1 MIEKHLIIL
10 KLKPNA
16 SLAEIKKAYKA
27 QVKIW
32 HPDRFPIESE
42 RLQKKAHDMFQKIT
56 IAYKKLTEIHMK
68 RRFAEDSGWKEK
80 STTFSKARQERKR
93 NQSTQSTPGKIEQVL
108 DFTTPNSPIFDSSYA
123 VYLWL
128 FA

>member
-42 RLQKKAHDMFQKIT
+42 LLQKKAHDMFQKIT
-56 IAYKKLTEIHMK
+56 IAYKKLTEIYMK
-68 RRFAEDSGWKEK
+68 RRFAEDSGQKEK
-80 STTFSKARQERKR
+80 STTFSKAFFK
-93 NQSTQSTPGKIEQVL
+93 
-108 DFTTPNSPIFDSSYA
+108 A
-123 VYLWL
+123 L
-128 FA
+128 FII